1 MQKHLFTII
10 GKGQCGKTTVI
21 KKINELYQS
30 RLESAGFTVC
40 HEKNPTGKD
49 IALRYTHP
57 NGLKIGIFSSGDT
70 ASIIDKYCDIFKD
83 CDIIICASRHT
94 KPQFTA
100 IRNAARD
107 QNRLLHVL
115 NKTGRHKTD
124 TNPDDDWIIEQF
136 KQKTQNLEPF
146 SSL

>member
-40 HEKNPTGKD
+40 NATNTTGKD

-70 ASIIDKYCDIFKD
+70 ASIIDKYCGIFKD

>member
-40 HEKNPTGKD
+40 NATNTTGKD

-57 NGLKIGIFSSGDT
+57 NGLTIGIFSSGDT
-70 ASIIDKYCDIFKD
+70 ASIIDKYCGIFKD
-83 CDIIICASRHT
+83 CDIIICASLHT
-94 KPQFTA
+94 KPQVTA

-107 QNRLLHVL
+107 QNRLLHFL
-115 NKTGRHKTD
+115 NKTGMHKTD